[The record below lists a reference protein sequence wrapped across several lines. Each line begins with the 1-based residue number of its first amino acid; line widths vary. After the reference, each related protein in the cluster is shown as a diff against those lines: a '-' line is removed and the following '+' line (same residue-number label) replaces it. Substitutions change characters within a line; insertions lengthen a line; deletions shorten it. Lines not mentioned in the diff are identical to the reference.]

1 MTCTFTSGS
10 VNKASREFGFADGHA
25 GTFPRWTAD
34 PAGREE
40 VEVQTFLP
48 LPSFTASARIL
59 DLRRLGRQR
68 VEALQILRG
77 LTVHGYGWRHHPAVK
92 MWAGYEEALVRY
104 GLDVCQIWRSDG
116 HADTCEATL
125 VADFTRATG
134 VVGVRTQETLAEAR
148 ELPPWLG
155 LEAFHRSHQSALVRK
170 NPGHYR
176 RWFPHVPDDLPYVW
190 PESDRRSGA
199 NSPEPR

>member
-1 MTCTFTSGS
+1 
-10 VNKASREFGFADGHA
+10 
-25 GTFPRWTAD
+25 
-34 PAGREE
+34 

-77 LTVHGYGWRHHPAVK
+77 LTVPGYGWRHHPAVK

-104 GLDVCQIWRSDG
+104 GIDVCQVWRLDG

-134 VVGVRTQETLAEAR
+134 VAGVRTQETLAEAG

-176 RWFPHVPDDLPYVW
+176 RWFPRVPDDLPYVW

-199 NSPEPR
+199 ISSEPR